1 MSDKYASPKNSVKVI
16 RNLDAKSFMEG
27 AEYCKLYIK
36 NEAIVF
42 GVSIL
47 HPGQRGEID
56 PGHENACEVFY
67 VADGKVVCY
76 IPGENIYEELN
87 EGDLIFI
94 PPKKPHQLFNV
105 GDKIARIIWAQ
116 GNVK

>member
-1 MSDKYASPKNSVKVI
+1 
-16 RNLDAKSFMEG
+16 MEG